1 MVRKSKRVSAAPQKR
16 VLKASA
22 GRQPARATPARA
34 TPARA
39 TPARATPVRAT
50 PVRATKVELQLGER
64 IAALRAAVG
73 FTLERLAGE
82 TGFTKGYLSKIEN
95 SKVIPP
101 IGTLVKLA
109 KVLHTDLADLFASGS
124 AEPANDAI
132 SIVRSWEREA
142 VIRGGSSFG
151 YDYVALA
158 HKRHHKQMEPFV
170 MVFPSKVDKD
180 IRFEHKGEEFMF
192 ILAGKVEFEAEIDG
206 RTKTWILSP
215 GDSAYFDS
223 EIPHR
228 GRSLKGESRALVV
241 IYRTTD
247 QA

>member
-1 MVRKSKRVSAAPQKR
+1 MVRKSRTVPAASKSRRLKPAPRRRTPQ
-16 VLKASA
+16 
-22 GRQPARATPARA
+22 
-34 TPARA
+34 
-39 TPARATPVRAT
+39 
-50 PVRATKVELQLGER
+50 ATKVELLLGKR
-64 IAALRAAVG
+64 IAGLRAGVG
-73 FTLERLAGE
+73 FTLDRLAVH

-101 IGTLVKLA
+101 IGTLVKIA
-109 KVLHTDLADLFASGS
+109 QVLQTDLADLFGNGA
-124 AEPANDAI
+124 AQPANDAI
-132 SIVRSWEREA
+132 SVVRSWERET

-170 MVFPSKVDKD
+170 MVFPSRVDKD

-192 ILAGKVEFEAEIDG
+192 ILAGKVEFEARIDG
-206 RTKTWILSP
+206 RIRTWILSA

-228 GRSLKGESRALVV
+228 GRSLRGESRALVV
-241 IYRTTD
+241 IYRAKE